1 MTKAVERSR
10 TGRVVFPFLC
20 LFIAYVL
27 GSGVVNQVWP
37 SERTV
42 EVACQAI
49 GDTFDVKSSVSCD
62 WYAVGVLELG
72 RTDTQYRGNGTW
84 HPFNESAEGLLG
96 QDEPII
102 CQAVLWRFRTGTL
115 EWLLDRQEHP
125 NHLEDCRLAPSDS
138 PM

>member
-1 MTKAVERSR
+1 MKENGEWSK

-72 RTDTQYRGNGTW
+72 RTDTRYRRDGAWN
-84 HPFNESAEGLLG
+84 HFDESTEGLLG

-102 CQAVLWRFRTGTL
+102 CQAVLWRYRTRTFN
-115 EWLLDRQEHP
+115 WLLDGLEHP
-125 NHLEDCRLAPSDS
+125 DHLEDCRPAPSDP